1 MLQESPKDIPSK
13 ASELVKSKVTE
24 DIDVLRD
31 RKAEAL
37 FAQGKKNTYIK
48 DRIDKYAPCWFKD
61 YLNMRESG
69 DERDRRLAFV
79 EFNKLQARVLPT
91 QFEGNVKND
100 LVVNIIGMGVEK
112 PPTDYVDGEIAN

>member
-1 MLQESPKDIPSK
+1 MLQESPKDVPSK

-31 RKAEAL
+31 RKAEFLVAN
-37 FAQGKKNTYIK
+37 GKKNTYIK
-48 DRIDKYAPCWFKD
+48 DRIDKYAPSWFKD
-61 YLNMRESG
+61 YAEMRKSG
-69 DERDRRLAFV
+69 DEKDRRLAFV